1 VSKTYPL
8 EQTGQAAY
16 EVHRNA
22 HQGKVGVR
30 CLAPTDGLGVR
41 DTELRTRHETAI
53 NRFRGH

>member
-1 VSKTYPL
+1 L
-8 EQTGQAAY
+8 AQTGQAAY

-41 DTELRTRHETAI
+41 DTELRARHETAI